1 MRNLFA
7 VVILITVLFLS
18 CSREPSPNTSHQ
30 SPEGSSKPAAKSPD
44 RSSDNRHVYLSSTD
58 LAKELS
64 EHCGKANDALN
75 RAAYLVTARMPDTK
89 QLSAQLDDAKKS
101 MSSCMTMVHGV
112 EENALGAGAENRGNR
127 K

>member
-1 MRNLFA
+1 MRILFA
-7 VVILITVLFLS
+7 IAMIASTPYIS
-18 CSREPSPNTSHQ
+18 CSREPSPSTSHQ
-30 SPEGSSKPAAKSPD
+30 NLEGSASPAAKSPD
-44 RSSDNRHVYLSSTD
+44 RSSENRHVYLSSAD

-75 RAAYLVTARMPDTK
+75 RAAYMVTARIPDTK

-112 EENALGAGAENRGNR
+112 EENALGAEAEQRRER